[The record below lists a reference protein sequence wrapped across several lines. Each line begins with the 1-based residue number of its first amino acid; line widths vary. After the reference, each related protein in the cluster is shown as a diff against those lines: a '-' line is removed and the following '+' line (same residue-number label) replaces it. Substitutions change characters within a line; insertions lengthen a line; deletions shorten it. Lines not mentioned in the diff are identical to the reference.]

1 MTQKDL
7 IGTWKYS
14 SPGCAFTS
22 QQLLA
27 QAGGEV
33 VATQIKTKLQ
43 PTFNTVGINSS
54 NTYVTFNQDGTFTA
68 SIAGKQWSGKYTYD
82 AATSKVTMQGLLLNV
97 NCYAKKNAS
106 GIGLLFEASK
116 LLTVL
121 KTMSALSGNTSLQT
135 IGDLAGNYDAA
146 GNWTGKGEFRFA
158 SEDDQKRFVDF
169 VNGNDYLK
177 DRRGEYAEAYSHY
190 SPWVHRIDFSYKHDF
205 KLNIGKTQHKLQVGF
220 DMKNVLNFFNSS
232 WGVSKW
238 MNPDLT
244 EGRILKYEG
253 VDKEGFATFS
263 TPDYIKANTQTW
275 KANPSIGQCWNASVG
290 LKYYFN

>member
-1 MTQKDL
+1 MKTKKLAIVAAASLMLMSCGTDSLSMLGGVLGAQPGNQTSTQNSATGSILGDIFSAATSGQTVGNVLTGVLGLDKMTQKDL

-135 IGDLAGNYDAA
+135 IGDLAGNYD
-146 GNWTGKGEFRFA
+146 G
-158 SEDDQKRFVDF
+158 V
-169 VNGNDYLK
+169 
-177 DRRGEYAEAYSHY
+177 
-190 SPWVHRIDFSYKHDF
+190 RI
-205 KLNIGKTQHKLQVGF
+205 GF
-220 DMKNVLNFFNSS
+220 DMK
-232 WGVSKW
+232 
-238 MNPDLT
+238 
-244 EGRILKYEG
+244 
-253 VDKEGFATFS
+253 
-263 TPDYIKANTQTW
+263 
-275 KANPSIGQCWNASVG
+275 
-290 LKYYFN
+290 

>member
-1 MTQKDL
+1 MNQIPERKDL
-7 IGTWKYS
+7 KAEETWALEDIFPSDEAWTEELERAGASRAQLMAYAGRLGESAETLLSFLRLDDEISLCFDALVNYVMRRGDEDTRVAKYQNMTAQLMHLITQLNTAS
-14 SPGCAFTS
+14 AFETNELLAIPDETLEQFYTQVPELSLYRRSLEVVRRKREHILSPAEE
-22 QQLLA
+22 QLLA

-135 IGDLAGNYDAA
+135 IGDLAGNYD
-146 GNWTGKGEFRFA
+146 G
-158 SEDDQKRFVDF
+158 V
-169 VNGNDYLK
+169 
-177 DRRGEYAEAYSHY
+177 
-190 SPWVHRIDFSYKHDF
+190 RI
-205 KLNIGKTQHKLQVGF
+205 GF
-220 DMKNVLNFFNSS
+220 DMK
-232 WGVSKW
+232 
-238 MNPDLT
+238 
-244 EGRILKYEG
+244 
-253 VDKEGFATFS
+253 
-263 TPDYIKANTQTW
+263 
-275 KANPSIGQCWNASVG
+275 
-290 LKYYFN
+290 